1 MQCDLDIIGL
11 AETHLRDDNVPFI
24 EGFSA
29 FTHNRKHLHR
39 RARVGSGGVCLLIK
53 SCLLEQFTV
62 SILDSS
68 VEDILWVEVKDK
80 FTLKVLNIC
89 VCYLPP
95 EGSSRHVDPH
105 AFFDN
110 LLSQIYIYQDI
121 GPYLICGDF
130 NARCSNEPDYI
141 EGVDDIVERHV
152 VDYKRT
158 AMAIYL

>member
-1 MQCDLDIIGL
+1 MDSDKYRIQSSSILQCDLDLIGL
-11 AETHLRDDNVPFI
+11 AETHLRDDNVPFL
-24 EGFSA
+24 EGCSA
-29 FTHNRKHLHR
+29 FTHNRIHLHR
-39 RARVGSGGVCLLIK
+39 RARVGSCGVCLLIK

-89 VCYLPP
+89 VCYLPS

-110 LLSQIYIYQDI
+110 LLLQIYIYQDI
-121 GPYLICGDF
+121 GPYI
-130 NARCSNEPDYI
+130 
-141 EGVDDIVERHV
+141 
-152 VDYKRT
+152 
-158 AMAIYL
+158 

>member
-1 MQCDLDIIGL
+1 M
-11 AETHLRDDNVPFI
+11 
-24 EGFSA
+24 
-29 FTHNRKHLHR
+29 
-39 RARVGSGGVCLLIK
+39 
-53 SCLLEQFTV
+53 

-105 AFFDN
+105 AFFAN

-121 GPYLICGDF
+121 GPYMICGDF

-152 VDYKRT
+152 VDYKKNSYGDLFIEFLINSSCVMLNGRCGT
-158 AMAIYL
+158 NSEFTSRSTIKRSCNGRLCYCESGESTSMS